1 MDELNLE
8 IGYTEATFDITKT
21 LRELSSFATLVG
33 GDHAQVVEPIVR
45 HCSTDEQGEL
55 EYTLYIATLER
66 RLCNS
71 SWHLRILLSFP
82 FDEELIADLAQAYN
96 ISMDEART
104 YSNGKEVSLGYAT
117 AYIGCYEER
126 ATVLILPDTDRLGHV
141 MMTSSVVRS
150 HLVNFCHV
158 TEAVE
163 AFWENDEEEVVMT
176 IWPKAA
182 TTIEEEHTLGTITSN
197 WQLAVNGVV
206 RADALIGDH
215 AQSDLLAAHQ

>member
-1 MDELNLE
+1 M
-8 IGYTEATFDITKT
+8 
-21 LRELSSFATLVG
+21 SSFATLVG
-33 GDHAQVVEPIVR
+33 GDHAQLVEPIVR

-66 RLCNS
+66 KLCNS
-71 SWHLRILLSFP
+71 SWHLRMLLSFP
-82 FDEELIADLAQAYN
+82 FHEELIADLAQAYN
-96 ISMDEART
+96 ISVDEART

-117 AYIGCYEER
+117 VYIGCYEER

-158 TEAVE
+158 TEAVV
-163 AFWENDEEEVVMT
+163 AFWEHDEEEVVMT

-182 TTIEEEHTLGTITSN
+182 TTIEQEHTLGTMTSN

-206 RADALIGDH
+206 SAGALIGDR
-215 AQSDLLAAHQ
+215 AQSDLLVAHQ